1 MFTLPQYYYPDGA
14 IFTSVRAFSFERE
27 RERERIALK
36 LRKYL
41 ITLGDNLRG
50 TTREMSAVHKVL
62 VVKETD
68 LEAVPLLIL
77 IEEELRQQQ
86 QRDIAGE
93 WLRDIGF
100 RCLALY
106 N

>member
-1 MFTLPQYYYPDGA
+1 MQ
-14 IFTSVRAFSFERE
+14 IFISFD
-27 RERERIALK
+27 K
-36 LRKYL
+36 
-41 ITLGDNLRG
+41 NLCG
-50 TTREMSAVHKVL
+50 TTRKMSAVCEVS
-62 VVKETD
+62 VVKEIG
-68 LEAVPLLIL
+68 LEAISLLTL
-77 IEEELRQQQ
+77 IREELRQQQQQ